1 MNIQIRK
8 GEQKDM
14 PKVLELIKELAIYEK
29 APDEVET
36 TVEELT
42 EDGFGKNPVF
52 DVIVAE
58 IENEVVGF
66 ALFYTSYSTWKGK
79 ALYLEDFIVNKPY
92 RKHGI
97 GKLLF
102 DEVVKVAKERQVRR
116 MEWQVLDW
124 NEPAI
129 NFYKK
134 YKASLDGEWLNGR
147 LFYNDIQELG

>member
-1 MNIQIRK
+1 M
-8 GEQKDM
+8 
-14 PKVLELIKELAIYEK
+14 
-29 APDEVET
+29 
-36 TVEELT
+36 T
-42 EDGFGKNPVF
+42 E
-52 DVIVAE
+52 
-58 IENEVVGF
+58 
-66 ALFYTSYSTWKGK
+66 
-79 ALYLEDFIVNKPY
+79 PY

-102 DEVVKVAKERQVRR
+102 DEVLKVAKERQVRR

-134 YKASLDGEWLNGR
+134 YKATLDEEWLNGR